1 MHENIRPTA
10 VAGSFYPREP
20 ATLLADVDAFL
31 AAAEPARPEVP
42 KAIVVPHAGYV
53 YSGPIAGSAY
63 ATLARGRGRI
73 RRVVLLGPAH
83 RVPVR
88 GLARASAQL
97 LSTPLGAL
105 AVDERLDALVPWVP
119 VSDVAHAEEHSL
131 EVQLPFLLRV
141 LGPEVTI
148 APFVVGDAA
157 PSEVARV
164 LEALWGGEE
173 TVVVISSDLSHYLP
187 YAEARSVDQATADAI
202 VALAPGPLG
211 SARACGA
218 RAIDGLLEVARR
230 RGLTASRLDLRTSGD
245 TAGGRDEVVGYGAFA
260 FYAAKDQPRE
270 SSPPGSARLAITQE
284 QGRRLVELA
293 RSEVDLALGVRGA
306 QSIVASEP
314 WLDRPGATFV
324 TLRRRDGELHGC
336 IGSLEPRRSLG
347 LDVRRNAV
355 SALLEDPRAPSVDRD
370 DAADLVVEVT
380 VLGPL
385 ERIAASSRDELLGK
399 LRPFED
405 GVVLAYQSHRGTF
418 LPQVWASLPEP
429 EAFLAHLE
437 RKAGL
442 PVGFWSPELEA
453 YRYAAQKFGEESG
466 EGA

>member
-1 MHENIRPTA
+1 MDEDIRKPA
-10 VAGSFYPREP
+10 VAGTFYPREP
-20 ATLLADVDAFL
+20 ATLVADVDAFL
-31 AAAEPARPEVP
+31 AAAKPARAEVP
-42 KAIVVPHAGYV
+42 KALVVPHAGFM

-63 ATLARGRGRI
+63 ATVLSGRGRI
-73 RRVVLLGPAH
+73 RRVVLVGPAH
-83 RVPVR
+83 RVAVR
-88 GLARASAQL
+88 GLARCGARF

-119 VSDVAHAEEHSL
+119 VSDLAHAAEHSL

-173 TVVVISSDLSHYLP
+173 TLVVISSDLSHYLP
-187 YAEARSVDQATADAI
+187 YAEARSVDHATADAI
-202 VALAPGPLG
+202 VALAPGPLAP
-211 SARACGA
+211 ARACGA
-218 RAIDGLLEVARR
+218 RAIDGLLDVARR

-245 TAGGRDEVVGYGAFA
+245 TAGPRDEVVGYGAFA
-260 FYAAKDQPRE
+260 FYEAKEQPRD
-270 SSPPGSARLAITQE
+270 SSPPGGTRLALTTE

-306 QSIVASEP
+306 TRIVASEA

-347 LDVRRNAV
+347 VDVRRNAV
-355 SALLEDPRAPSVDRD
+355 SALLDDPRAPSVDAD

-385 ERIAASSRDELLGK
+385 ERIEASSREDLLGK

-405 GVVLAYQSHRGTF
+405 GVVLAYQSQRGTF
-418 LPQVWASLPEP
+418 LPQVWESLPDP
-429 EAFLAHLE
+429 RNFLAHLE

-453 YRYAAQKFGEESG
+453 YRYATVKFEEESG